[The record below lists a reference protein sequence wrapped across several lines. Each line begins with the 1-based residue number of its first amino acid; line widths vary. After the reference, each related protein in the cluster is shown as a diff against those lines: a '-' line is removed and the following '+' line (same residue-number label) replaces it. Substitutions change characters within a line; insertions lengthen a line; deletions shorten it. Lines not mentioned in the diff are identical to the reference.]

1 EVPKD
6 YAPKSPDSPGTL
18 DATYGLKGKY

>member
-1 EVPKD
+1 
-6 YAPKSPDSPGTL
+6 APKSPDSPGTL